1 MALNPGDAFD
11 DVLEEDLVAVGA
23 AHSRTASRRAR
34 SRMGA
39 YRHRSVT
46 TSTGLSRSRS
56 ASMDRPHSARAD
68 VPGGASTRRSTSLR
82 PWFSPRAIE
91 PNTRRLHSPRRS
103 ASASSAARCSAS
115 SGGSVRVAVSG
126 GAFTIGPLY
135 RAGRVECGGERNVAE
150 ADGSVWLRPLDW
162 GTATSPHD

>member
-1 MALNPGDAFD
+1 MALDPGDAFG
-11 DVLEEDLVAVGA
+11 DVIKEDVVAVGP
-23 AHSRTASRRAR
+23 AHSGTASRTAR

-82 PWFSPRAIE
+82 AWWSPRAIE

-103 ASASSAARCSAS
+103 ARASSAARCSAS

-126 GAFTIGPLY
+126 VGFTIGPL
-135 RAGRVECGGERNVAE
+135 
-150 ADGSVWLRPLDW
+150 
-162 GTATSPHD
+162 